1 MRSYDR
7 AFPIATFTVLAAS
20 ALASADII
28 QLKPTGKLEG
38 EIVGEKDDKYVIKL
52 ASGGT
57 TTVPKRYVKSVEKTS
72 PRSAGPARAVDKT
85 ATPEA
90 RRSTARPDDAPD
102 EWDVSGKTS
111 SGADDEGRVP
121 PYARLGT
128 DAKPVDAGR
137 VPPDFKAEVDEWL
150 RTGPTPD
157 AVVEWAKARPR
168 SPDELVYLTYLL
180 QTFKGDDRVLK
191 ALWKGFAERD
201 PATAEARLLPF
212 VTSDLWT
219 PRMESCTALRP
230 YATWRASLAP
240 TLRLLGKVHMN
251 TMDSARL
258 VLEALIEREPPTSE
272 TVKTFI
278 ELHAKARPGKQRWQL
293 AHILAA
299 CAKAGSPDAVRCLRE
314 AFESSKDP
322 QERMDL
328 VEPVIR
334 GLDRSEAHALLIR
347 TIGEAPSRPESK
359 VLLGAAIR
367 ELPEHGGEFGDIPL
381 LVSVLRV
388 KGDGESM
395 GHGRLGVQEAQT
407 AVLNV
412 VPLLAR
418 RSFRDA
424 EELEQWWESIRE
436 VWESLPALLSDISS
450 RGAGA
455 VAAVQKV
462 VRIPTLEVT
471 RALRDAAANHPEA
484 EVRAEACVAIG
495 VRADR
500 GGAPAV
506 LTALQRSDG
515 ATRPRVLDGLGRLAR
530 GQIVPQDVSAV
541 ESWWRSRFPEDFAET
556 DADRDKM

>member
-1 MRSYDR
+1 M
-7 AFPIATFTVLAAS
+7 VLAAP
-20 ALASADII
+20 APVSADTI

-57 TTVPKRYVKSVEKTS
+57 TTVPKRWVKSVEKTA
-72 PRSAGPARAVDKT
+72 PRSAGPARAVEKA
-85 ATPEA
+85 ATTEA
-90 RRSTARPDDAPD
+90 RTAVARRPTARPDDVPD
-102 EWDVSGKTS
+102 EWDVSGKTLS
-111 SGADDEGRVP
+111 CADDEGRVP

-128 DAKPVDAGR
+128 DAKPVDAR
-137 VPPDFKAEVDEWL
+137 MVPPDFKTEADEWL
-150 RTGPTPD
+150 RTGPTPA
-157 AVVEWAKARPR
+157 AVVEWAKARPQ
-168 SPDELVYLTYLL
+168 SPDELVYLTYLM
-180 QTFKGDDRVLK
+180 QTYRGDDRILK

-201 PATAEARLLPF
+201 PATAEERLLPF

-230 YATWRASLAP
+230 YATWRGSLAP
-240 TLRLLGKVHMN
+240 MLRLLGKVHMD

-258 VLEALIEREPPTSE
+258 VLEGLIEREPPTGQA
-272 TVKTFI
+272 VKTFI

-299 CAKAGSPDAVRCLRE
+299 CAKVGSGEALRCLRE
-314 AFESSKDP
+314 TFESSKDP

-334 GLDRSEAHALLIR
+334 GLETSEAHALLLR
-347 TIGEAPSRPESK
+347 TIGQAPSKPESK

-367 ELPEHGGEFGDIPL
+367 ALPEHGGEFGDIPL

-395 GHGRLGVQEAQT
+395 GHGKLGVQEAQS
-407 AVLNV
+407 AVLTV

-418 RSFRDA
+418 HPSFRDA

-436 VWESLPALLSDISS
+436 VWESMPSLLSDISS

-462 VRIPTLEVT
+462 VPITTPEVT

-484 EVRAEACVAIG
+484 AVRAEACVAIG
-495 VRADR
+495 ARVDR

-506 LTALQRSDG
+506 LTALRRSDG
-515 ATRPRVLDGLGRLAR
+515 ATRPRVLDGLARLAR
-530 GQIVPQDVSAV
+530 GQILPQDPSAL
-541 ESWWRSRFPEDFAET
+541 ESWWRSKFPEDFAEADT
-556 DADRDKM
+556 DRDK